1 MAIKLKTEEGM
12 EFSFDTVAEFMEF
25 KKQMDEEEASKEL
38 TSEPVEDTSDD
49 EIEVPN
55 TEPKFEAG
63 DKVRV
68 VSAEDGS
75 STPYHHITIGSVV
88 EVVSNQS
95 HGGVEVVEDDV
106 HQYLLPGH
114 FEKVES
120 LGKDA
125 NGEDLYEGDFVTGTN
140 ADDYYFTNST
150 VDMEV
155 LGEGSSFIDE
165 EANILVRI
173 IGETNAYSVDSTKFL
188 KLSDVPRED
197 LNEETEFN
205 VGDKVRVVGNRARHD
220 VDEGEVREITKVDS
234 SEPKYNLSE
243 NSFGSWAYTED
254 IELVEEEQKDIE
266 YGDIVYVKESITDS
280 YGDTVEPG
288 TYARVGML
296 DGRLFVSGVLLENDS
311 LADNLVL
318 VAKEEHTL
326 I

>member
-1 MAIKLKTEEGM
+1 MAIKLKTVEGT

-25 KKQMDEEEASKEL
+25 KKKMDEEEASKEL

-49 EIEVPN
+49 EIEVPG

-68 VSAEDGS
+68 VSAEDGTE
-75 STPYHHITIGSVV
+75 TPYHHINIGSVV

-95 HGGVEVVEDDV
+95 HGGVEVVEDGV

-125 NGEDLYEGDFVTGTN
+125 NGEDLFVGDMVTGIN

-173 IGETNAYSVDSTKFL
+173 IGETNTYSVDSSKFI
-188 KLSDVPRED
+188 KLSDVSEED
-197 LNEETEFN
+197 LDEETEFN
-205 VGDKVRVVGNRARHD
+205 VGDKVRVVGKMSRHD
-220 VDEGEVREITKVDS
+220 VEEGEVREITQVDYF
-234 SEPKYNLSE
+234 EPKYNLSE
-243 NSFGSWAYTED
+243 NSHGSWANTED
-254 IELVEEEQKDIE
+254 IELVEEEPKDIE

-288 TYARVGML
+288 TFARVGIL
-296 DGRLFVSGVLLENDS
+296 GGQLFVSGVLIENDS